1 MSGRSHIKL
10 TTASGFA
17 FVALGAA
24 LWGSDAFFRRALALE
39 LPATVIVT
47 AEHVII
53 TAVLFPVLWMSRD
66 VLRSFRWTD
75 WLSVLVI
82 GAGSSALAT
91 VLFTMAF
98 TYGDPNTPLLLQKLQ
113 PLFAVGGAALILR
126 ERVGPRFLG
135 FLTVALSGAYLIT
148 FPDPGAV
155 SLERFAP
162 ALLAIG
168 AALLWAMGTVL
179 GRRLTPLVSPAQL
192 TSLRVSVGLLML
204 LPVAAG
210 QVGIA
215 ESVELMV
222 GNFGALILLALIP
235 GLVALVV
242 YYRGLTSIPASA
254 ASIAELAFPLT
265 AVVINYLAFDAVL
278 SRSQWMGLVLL
289 SATMVAMAWM
299 GRGDGGARRIGIETV
314 VQPTASKV
322 SAR

>member
-1 MSGRSHIKL
+1 MSGRSHINVAS
-10 TTASGFA
+10 ASGFA

-39 LPATVIVT
+39 MPATVIVT
-47 AEHVII
+47 AEHLII
-53 TAVLFPVLWMSRD
+53 AALLFPIVWFSREA
-66 VLRSFRWTD
+66 LRGFGWAD
-75 WLSVLVI
+75 WLSLLVI

-113 PLFAVGGAALILR
+113 PLFAIGGAALILR
-126 ERVGPRFLG
+126 ERVGPRFMV
-135 FLTVALSGAYLIT
+135 FLVFALSGAYLIT

-155 SLERFAP
+155 SLERLAP

-179 GRRLTPLVSPAQL
+179 GRRLTPLVSPTQL
-192 TSLRVSVGLLML
+192 TSLRVSIGLLML
-204 LPVAAG
+204 LPVAAT

-215 ESVELMV
+215 ESVELIS
-222 GNFGALILLALIP
+222 GAFGALFLLAMIP
-235 GLVALVV
+235 GLLALVV
-242 YYRGLTSIPASA
+242 YYRGLTSTPASA

-278 SRSQWMGLVLL
+278 SGSQWLGLVVL
-289 SATMVAMAWM
+289 SVTMVTMAWM
-299 GRGDGGARRIGIETV
+299 GRGNRGAGKIGIETV
-314 VQPTASKV
+314 VQPTATRV
-322 SAR
+322 SAG